1 MKRTIR
7 LGLAVI
13 GLVAGVAGVQ
23 TMFAQQG
30 GPGGG
35 GWGNRGGRHGGPPN
49 PQAVV
54 RFSCSQIGRIAKQLG
69 NLNLSDDT
77 TGLKNVVSGLI
88 VDLGPAKT
96 QCESLKSLPPPP
108 SK

>member
-1 MKRTIR
+1 MKHAIR
-7 LGLAVI
+7 LGLVVM

-30 GPGGG
+30 PGGG
-35 GWGNRGGRHGGPPN
+35 GWGSRGGRRGGPPN

-54 RFSCSQIGRIAKQLG
+54 RFSCSQIGRIAKQLA

-88 VDLGPAKT
+88 IDLGPAKT